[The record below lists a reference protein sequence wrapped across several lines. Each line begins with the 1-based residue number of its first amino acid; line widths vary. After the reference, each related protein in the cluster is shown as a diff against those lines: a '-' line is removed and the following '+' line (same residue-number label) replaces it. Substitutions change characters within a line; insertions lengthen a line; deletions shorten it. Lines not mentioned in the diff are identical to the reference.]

1 MSNLKKIKTRI
12 NSIKSTQQI
21 TRAMKL
27 VASAKFQKAQ
37 TMLKNSLLYQ
47 TELKKIFK
55 NLLCK
60 AVIFQ
65 SPYFEE
71 REIKNEGI
79 IILTSDRGLCGSFN
93 NNIIK
98 RLKERVEKNKEKGI
112 NTKIWVIGKKGKQY
126 LEKSNLDIKE
136 YFIGVY
142 NKLEPETA
150 SKILLPLLNLYKNK
164 EIDNIVFIYNAFKS
178 ALVQTVSE
186 LTILPISINIETDN
200 EYYLYEPDY
209 ETLLNYTIENYLV
222 NLFYRIIIESMA
234 SENAARMT
242 AMDNAT
248 NNAKELI
255 NILTIK
261 YNRERQAVITK
272 EISEIV
278 GGAAALE

>member
-178 ALVQTVSE
+178 TLVQTVSE